1 MSDARAAVSQPL
13 PADTARDADV
23 TAQLLVLRR
32 QLLRQVRMVVS
43 DAAVAEDL
51 VQDTLLAVVQR
62 QHTWRGEAT
71 LRTWAGAI
79 LKHKIADWYRG
90 PTYRRLTRLDDDSG
104 ALAGDID
111 ALYEQ
116 AGGYREAVPA
126 WQQPENQAERK
137 QMMQVLESCMDC
149 LPAQTHRVF
158 MMREWLGFETTEIC
172 ARLGL
177 SADNCRVILHRARMV
192 LRDCMQRD
200 WIGSNEHA

>member
-1 MSDARAAVSQPL
+1 MSDARAGISQPR
-13 PADTARDADV
+13 PADGARDADV

-32 QLLRQVRMVVS
+32 QLMRQARMVVS

-62 QHTWRGEAT
+62 YHTWRGDAS
-71 LRTWAGAI
+71 LQTWAVAI
-79 LKHKIADWYRG
+79 LKHKVADWYRG
-90 PTYRRLTRLDDDSG
+90 PMVRRLTRLDDSG

-116 AGGYREAVPA
+116 EGGYREPVPA
-126 WQQPENQAERK
+126 WQQPESQAERK
-137 QMMQVLESCMDC
+137 QMMQVLENCMGC
-149 LPAQTHRVF
+149 LPPQTHRVF
-158 MMREWLGFETTEIC
+158 MMREWLGFDTTEIC

-200 WIGSNEHA
+200 WIGGKKRA